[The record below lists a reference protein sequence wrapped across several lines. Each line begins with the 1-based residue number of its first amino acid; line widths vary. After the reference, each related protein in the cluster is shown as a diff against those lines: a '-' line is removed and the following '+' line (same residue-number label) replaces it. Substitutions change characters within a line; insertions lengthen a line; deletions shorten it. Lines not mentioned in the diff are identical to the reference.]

1 MKVTGISKTDTLLEQ
16 EIEMALWV
24 QRLTIN
30 VERQVKKAADE
41 SLEAVLAALA
51 KKGIRPADMTA
62 KQLEWV
68 KNIIKESA
76 AESLAP
82 ALDDALS
89 THEEMAVAVATT
101 EAGLVAKAT
110 SQAVKKATNAWKLA
124 LENPIAAT
132 GDLLEPFVR
141 DLEASAVDRMTKQ
154 IQIAMVK
161 GMTLDETVRALKGAV
176 STLKAREI
184 EAVVSTAMQHTYS
197 KSRDAVFQA
206 AGVEMVRCIATLDVR
221 VCPACAALDGA
232 IKQID
237 KAPKY
242 PLHPRCRCLVMAE
255 TPLSKELQEG
265 ATRSS
270 EDGYVPQTMT
280 AFDFLKKKPLSE
292 LQEAYGPTVAA
303 AIKREGMTATKFRN
317 LALDRALKPAS
328 IGQMKE
334 KLAKL

>member
-1 MKVTGISKTDTLLEQ
+1 MKVAGISKQDTLLEQ

-30 VERQVKKAADE
+30 VERHVKKAADE

-62 KQLEWV
+62 KQLEWI

-110 SQAVKKATNAWKLA
+110 SQAVKKAVNAWKLA

-141 DLEASAVDRMTKQ
+141 DLESTAVDRMTKQ

-161 GMTLDETVRALKGAV
+161 GMTLDETVRALKGV
-176 STLKAREI
+176 VGTLKAREI
-184 EAVVSTAMQHTYS
+184 EAVISTAMQHTYS
-197 KSRDAVFQA
+197 KSRDAVFDA
-206 AGVEMVRCIATLDVR
+206 YGVDNVRCIATLDVR
-221 VCPACAALDGA
+221 TCIYCAALDG
-232 IKQID
+232 KVMQRN
-237 KAPKY
+237 KAPRY
-242 PLHPRCRCLVMAE
+242 PLHPKCRCLYMAE

-270 EDGYVPQTMT
+270 DEGYVPQTMT

-334 KLAKL
+334 KLSKL